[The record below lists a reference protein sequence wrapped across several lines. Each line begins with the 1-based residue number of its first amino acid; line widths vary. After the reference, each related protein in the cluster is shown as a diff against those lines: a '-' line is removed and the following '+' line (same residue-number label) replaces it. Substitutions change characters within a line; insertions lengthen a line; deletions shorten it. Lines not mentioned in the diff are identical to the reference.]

1 MNENELRLIRMADVE
16 LQKVDW
22 LWFPFIPF
30 GKISMIQG
38 DPGEG
43 KRRLPCVWRRRVR
56 RGTPFRTRLHR
67 SVCPS
72 MLSTKRRRTA
82 WATPL
87 SPA

>member
-43 KRRLPCVWRRRVR
+43 KR
-56 RGTPFRTRLHR
+56 TRLSR

-72 MLSTKRRRTA
+72 MLSTRRRRTA

-87 SPA
+87 SLA

>member
-38 DPGEG
+38 DPGAG
-43 KRRLPCVWRRRVR
+43 WL
-56 RGTPFRTRLHR
+56 
-67 SVCPS
+67 
-72 MLSTKRRRTA
+72 M
-82 WATPL
+82 
-87 SPA
+87 

>member
-16 LQKVDW
+16 LQEVDW

-43 KRRLPCVWRRRVR
+43 KTTLALRLAAACSQPN
-56 RGTPFRTRLHR
+56 
-67 SVCPS
+67 
-72 MLSTKRRRTA
+72 
-82 WATPL
+82 
-87 SPA
+87 PAKVSLLRPIAGS